1 MRSPRVAI
9 VFGSFPPTHEGG
21 ADFMA
26 RFAPALAQVGAEAHV
41 ITSAGPGPERE
52 SLGEGA
58 TVHRVVDD
66 WTLGDGGRRA
76 LRRVDELLRAEGVEL
91 IHVFFPDSILQ
102 ATYQLPLA
110 IGLRRVPLVTTFWNL
125 GLGRR
130 SPMAL
135 RLSALGLLAR
145 SAVLTSHDPSY
156 LSVLR
161 RLAAGTKQVHWLPAG
176 SNIALETRRVRG
188 AARRELGLRDVP
200 LLVYFGQLDFTRG
213 IEDLFGALAG
223 LRRGGRDV
231 RLLMLGGADS
241 ARHDRYS
248 ALAEELGL
256 GESVI
261 WTHYVGE
268 QEAAELLASADI
280 CVLPYRRRSLGR
292 SAVAAALQLGVPTIL
307 AGTPEGIEPLT
318 PGHHVEL
325 VRPGAPMELGA
336 AIARLLDDPE
346 RRAELGAGAREAA
359 RLFAWPRIAE
369 AALGIYRDVLSRRG
383 GTGRP
388 AAA

>member
-9 VFGSFPPTHEGG
+9 VFGSFPPTREGG

-26 RFAPALAQVGAEAHV
+26 RFAPALAERGAEAHV
-41 ITSAGPGPERE
+41 VTSAGGGPERE
-52 SLGEGA
+52 SLGDGA

-102 ATYQLPLA
+102 GTYQLPSA

-135 RLSALGLLAR
+135 RLSALGLIAR
-145 SAVLTSHDPSY
+145 SPALTAHDPSY
-156 LSVLR
+156 IAALR
-161 RLAAGTKQVHWLPAG
+161 RLVAGTKPVHWLPAG
-176 SNIALETRRVRG
+176 TNIASETRRAAG
-188 AARRELGLRDVP
+188 AVRRELGVRDVP
-200 LLVYFGQLDFTRG
+200 LLAYFGQLDFTRG
-213 IEDLFGALAG
+213 IEDLFGALAS

-241 ARHDRYS
+241 ARHDRYR
-248 ALAEELGL
+248 ALGDELGL
-256 GESVI
+256 GDAVI
-261 WTHYVGE
+261 WTRYIGA
-268 QEAAELLASADI
+268 QEAAELLAAADL
-280 CVLPYRRRSLGR
+280 CVLPYRRRSIGR
-292 SAVAAALQLGVPTIL
+292 SALAAALELGVPTVL
-307 AGTPEGIEPLT
+307 AGTCAGVEPLL

-336 AIARLLDDPE
+336 AIARLLDEPE
-346 RRAELGAGAREAA
+346 RRDELAAGAREAA

-383 GTGRP
+383 GTAGP

>member
-1 MRSPRVAI
+1 M
-9 VFGSFPPTHEGG
+9 FGSFPPTHEGG

-26 RFAPALAQVGAEAHV
+26 RFAPALAEVGAEAHV
-41 ITSAGPGPERE
+41 ITSAGPWPERE

-58 TVHRVVDD
+58 MVHRVVDD

-76 LRRVDELLRAEGVEL
+76 LRRVDELLQAEGVEL

-102 ATYQLPLA
+102 ATYQLPSA

-156 LSVLR
+156 LAVLR
-161 RLAAGTKQVHWLPAG
+161 RIAAGTKPVHWLPAG
-176 SNIALETRRVRG
+176 SNIALETRRTPG
-188 AARRELGLRDVP
+188 AARRELGVRDVP

-213 IEDLFGALAG
+213 IEDLFGALAS

-248 ALAEELGL
+248 ALADELGL
-256 GESVI
+256 GEAVV

-307 AGTPEGIEPLT
+307 AGTPEGIDPLT

-346 RRAELGAGAREAA
+346 RRTKLSAGAREAA